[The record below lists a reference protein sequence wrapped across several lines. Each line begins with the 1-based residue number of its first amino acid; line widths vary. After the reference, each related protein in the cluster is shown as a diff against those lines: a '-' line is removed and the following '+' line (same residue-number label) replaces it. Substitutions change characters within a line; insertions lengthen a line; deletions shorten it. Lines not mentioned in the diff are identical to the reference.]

1 MDTFTSTRKKPV
13 EAVIAAM
20 GSTTA
25 RRPDLIKR
33 GLTDWDLQRA
43 LAEGRIRRLARS
55 VYALPDATAFD
66 VLLAS
71 NQAQLDCFTRAEKMG
86 LWVLNKPRIPHVA
99 VIHGRPVP
107 GCKVHRIKG
116 KITLWDVLRHCV
128 QCGTEVEALCVV
140 ESAVVLKKCTMSQLR
155 RVFSKRRDAPMRR
168 ILDKIDPQSQS
179 IAETCGRYYLREAGF
194 NVQGQA
200 SIRGMGHLDLLVEGI
215 LGIETDGEKYHN
227 TAAGWAED
235 LRRLNVLT
243 IQDVATLHIKASDA
257 MYHPEVMVELVRN
270 ALRTLENRRR

>member
-1 MDTFTSTRKKPV
+1 MDTLTSRKPV

-43 LAEGRIRRLARS
+43 VAEGRVRRLARS

-66 VLLAS
+66 VLLAT
-71 NQAQLDCFTRAEKMG
+71 NQAQLGCFSRAEKMG
-86 LWVLNKPRIPHVA
+86 LWVLNTPPIPHVA

-107 GCKVHRIKG
+107 GCKVHRFKG
-116 KITLWDVLRHCV
+116 RLTLWDVLRHCV
-128 QCGTEVEALCVV
+128 QCGTELEALCAV
-140 ESAVVLKKCTMSQLR
+140 ESALVKKKCTMSQLR
-155 RVFSKRRDAPMRR
+155 RVFDKRKDAAMRR
-168 ILDKIDPQSQS
+168 ILDKVDPQSQS
-179 IAETCGRYYLREAGF
+179 IAETCGRYFLRDAGF

-200 SIRGMGHLDLLVEGI
+200 SVRGMGHLDLLVEGI
-215 LGIETDGEKYHN
+215 LGVETDGEKYHN
-227 TAAGWAED
+227 SASAWAED

-243 IQDVATLHIKASDA
+243 IRDVPTLHVKASDA
-257 MYHPEVMVELVRN
+257 MYHPDVTVELVRN